1 MKTLYFIIFSGLI
14 LFACSGG
21 SGGGGGDITNTAPSI
36 PVLISPTNAILCIDN
51 VVDFQWNASSD
62 AENDPLTYQL
72 QISTNNQ
79 FTQNVINRST
89 STNHEL
95 VTLGKGTAYYWRV
108 KAKDNQNASSDY
120 SSTFSLYSEGDGQS
134 NHLPFLPQLVS
145 PLYDSVVAA
154 STVTLDWTASDPD
167 YSDVLTYDVYLGI
180 NNPPTTKVA
189 EGISGSSFNANSLTV
204 SEVYYWYVVVKDNN
218 AGVTIGQIWSFNT
231 N

>member
-1 MKTLYFIIFSGLI
+1 MY
-14 LFACSGG
+14 
-21 SGGGGGDITNTAPSI
+21 
-36 PVLISPTNAILCIDN
+36 AI
-51 VVDFQWNASSD
+51 
-62 AENDPLTYQL
+62 
-72 QISTNNQ
+72 
-79 FTQNVINRST
+79 RS
-89 STNHEL
+89 
-95 VTLGKGTAYYWRV
+95 YY
-108 KAKDNQNASSDY
+108 
-120 SSTFSLYSEGDGQS
+120 E
-134 NHLPFLPQLVS
+134 LVS